1 MDQKSSEYEQLLC
14 SATFVIQ
21 VIGPVLSK
29 NTNPSLYGDF
39 TKILPLSVYVTF
51 KEWKNEPTKICGR
64 KTWRDVICLSTN
76 FIWSILE
83 YFVPSGSLSNICY
96 GKFCEDRKAQ
106 KVSKKHHH
114 RCSIGFKYGSLK
126 FAQSH
131 THNNCPYWLSNW
143 YHLIQT
149 STTHHL
155 WKKLAN
161 KFICSFMNFTVN
173 INELWFLIFLAI
185 FFKTNIRAKIFFL
198 FCVFLFWNWKWKFMD
213 NIFQDLCIH
222 YECRKSR

>member
-1 MDQKSSEYEQLLC
+1 MSVFWDFLVRIFLHSHWIRRFKVNLRIQSESGKMDQKSSEYAQLLC

-39 TKILPLSVYVTF
+39 TKILPLSVYVPF
-51 KEWKNEPTKICGR
+51 KEWKNEPTKICER
-64 KTWRDVICLSTN
+64 KTWRDIICLSTN

-96 GKFCEDRKAQ
+96 GKFCEDRKVQ

-155 WKKLAN
+155 WKNLLTS
-161 KFICSFMNFTVN
+161 SFVVSWT
-173 INELWFLIFLAI
+173 LP
-185 FFKTNIRAKIFFL
+185 
-198 FCVFLFWNWKWKFMD
+198 
-213 NIFQDLCIH
+213 
-222 YECRKSR
+222 